1 MDAAR
6 SPTVRAELWSLIR
19 LAGPLAL
26 IYLGNHLL
34 GVVET
39 AIVGRL
45 GESALAAMGLGNSVY
60 FGVVVLGIGVMLG
73 LDPLIAQAVGAKEH
87 AGAHAAFRQAP
98 WLALFVSLP
107 LGVVVFA
114 IGLSLDSIGIEPDVA
129 SETFAYA
136 SWRSLGLYPFLLL
149 IGTRTYLQAYDRTWP
164 LVVGTLLAHLL
175 NVPLTYVL
183 VFGDQGL
190 VELGLPAL
198 GVPSFGAGGAGMT
211 SAVCTLLQ
219 LVVALIGLPKRT
231 TAPHGFDRAIIRRAA
246 RVGVPIALT
255 LTAEVGAFALSGY
268 FAGLLGKGPL
278 AAHNVALTLASTT
291 FQLPLAIGAAT
302 SVRVG
307 QAGGRVDVA
316 GARRAGFVG
325 ISLAGTVM
333 LASASMFVLIPG
345 ALARL
350 ITDKPSVIAAA
361 LPLVAIAAG
370 FQLFD
375 GLQAAGTGALRGAS
389 DTRFAFLANVIGYY
403 ALGLP
408 AGAIAAFAFGVGAS
422 GIWWGLSVGLFVA
435 SIALAIRFH
444 FTTRRVIQRA

>member
-1 MDAAR
+1 M
-6 SPTVRAELWSLIR
+6 IR

-45 GESALAAMGLGNSVY
+45 GESALGAMGLGNGVY

-73 LDPLIAQAVGAKEH
+73 LDPVIAQAVGAKEH

-107 LGVVVFA
+107 LVAVVLG

-129 SETFAYA
+129 SETFAYV
-136 SWRSLGLYPFLLL
+136 SSRSLGLYPFLVLV
-149 IGTRTYLQAYDRTWP
+149 GARTYLQAYDRTWP
-164 LVVGTLLAHLL
+164 LVVGTLLAHML
-175 NVPLTYVL
+175 NVPLTYLL

-190 VELGLPAL
+190 VDLGLPAL

-211 SAVCTLLQ
+211 SAACTLLQ
-219 LVVALIGLPKRT
+219 LAVALIGLPKRT
-231 TAPHGFDRAIIRRAA
+231 TAAHGFDRVIIRRAA

-255 LTAEVGAFALSGY
+255 LTAEVGAFALTGY

-291 FQLPLAIGAAT
+291 FQLPLAIAAAT

-307 QAGGRVDVA
+307 QAVGRVDIG
-316 GARRAGFVG
+316 GARRAGFLG
-325 ISLAGTVM
+325 IGLAGAVM
-333 LASASMFVLIPG
+333 LASASMFVLMPG

-350 ITDKPSVIAAA
+350 ITDKPTVIEAA

-375 GLQAAGTGALRGAS
+375 GIQAAGSGALRGAT
-389 DTRFAFLANVIGYY
+389 DTRFSFVANLVGYY
-403 ALGLP
+403 VLGLP
-408 AGAIAAFAFGVGAS
+408 TGAIAAFAFGAGAA
-422 GIWWGLSVGLFVA
+422 GLWWGLCVGLFVVA
-435 SIALAIRFH
+435 IALAVRFH
-444 FTTRRVIQRA
+444 FTARRAIQRA

>member
-1 MDAAR
+1 M
-6 SPTVRAELWSLIR
+6 IR

-45 GESALAAMGLGNSVY
+45 GESALGAMGLGNGVY
-60 FGVVVLGIGVMLG
+60 FAVVVLGIGIMLG
-73 LDPLIAQAVGAKEH
+73 LDPVIAQAVGAKEH

-98 WLALFVSLP
+98 WLALFATLP
-107 LGVVVFA
+107 LGAVVLG
-114 IGLSLDSIGIEPDVA
+114 IGLSLEFIGIEREVA
-129 SETFAYA
+129 GETFAYV
-136 SWRSLGLYPFLLL
+136 STRTLGLFPFLVLV
-149 IGTRTYLQAYDRTWP
+149 GTRTYLQAYDRTWP
-164 LVVGTLLAHLL
+164 LVVGTLLAHVL
-175 NVPLTYVL
+175 NVPLTYLL

-190 VELGLPAL
+190 VDLGLPAL
-198 GVPSFGAGGAGMT
+198 GVPSLGAGGAGMT

-219 LVVALIGLPKRT
+219 LVVALIGLPKRERS
-231 TAPHGFDRAIIRRAA
+231 ARGLDLSIIRRAL
-246 RVGVPIALT
+246 RVGIPIALT

-302 SVRVG
+302 AVRVG
-307 QAGGRVDVA
+307 QAVGRVDIG
-316 GARRAGFVG
+316 GARRAGFLG
-325 ISLAGTVM
+325 IGLAAGVM
-333 LASASMFVLIPG
+333 LACASLFVLAPG

-350 ITDKPSVIAAA
+350 ITDKPTVIEAA

-375 GLQAAGTGALRGAS
+375 GIQAAGTGALRGAT
-389 DTRFAFLANVIGYY
+389 DTRFSFLANLVGYY
-403 ALGLP
+403 VLGLP
-408 AGAIAAFAFGVGAS
+408 AGAIAAFAFGAGAA
-422 GIWWGLSVGLFVA
+422 GLWWGLSVGLFVV
-435 SIALAIRFH
+435 SIALAVRFH
-444 FTTRRVIQRA
+444 FTARRAIQRA